1 MKNRL
6 RNRALLLLLVL
17 FFPLTIQFF
26 HEIIH
31 ADHHQCH
38 HNDCQIIDSNDRLE
52 ITTSTVDIA
61 CLIAQF
67 EFLSSYNN
75 NQTIEL
81 ERLPFSLSQWQHVLK
96 EQEVSAFPS
105 ILSLRAPPCFVG

>member
-17 FFPLTIQFF
+17 FFPLSIQFF

-31 ADHHQCH
+31 ADHHQCLH
-38 HNDCQIIDSNDRLE
+38 SDCQIIDSNDRLE
-52 ITTSTVDIA
+52 ITNSTVDIA
-61 CLIAQF
+61 CLITQF
-67 EFLSSYNN
+67 EYLSSYNN
-75 NQTIEL
+75 NQTVEL
-81 ERLPFSLSQWQHVLK
+81 ECLPFSISQRQQILK